1 MQLSRSRLGS
11 PRARVMRFAELRLL
25 KYGRFDGCRL
35 EFSATE
41 PDLQIILG
49 ENEVGKSTTLEAV
62 GDLLFGFPH
71 VTPFDF
77 RFDRQLLRVGA
88 ILEADDHTRLECRRK
103 KGNVSTLL
111 SEDESPIDEGRLTAL
126 LHGQSRDS
134 FYRMFSLDHRRL
146 REGGQAILDAKDDVG
161 RAIFAAGSGL
171 VGITRLLD
179 DQVLAAKS
187 VWAPRARDAAFT
199 NAQRAFDEAKARLR
213 ERRPHS
219 WVGSSQRLHH
229 PGKTGSPG
237 EPLAPGFGQRG
248 RAVERAGELAGDGS
262 RGVGVLAEI
271 RGK

>member
-1 MQLSRSRLGS
+1 
-11 PRARVMRFAELRLL
+11 MRFAELRLL
-25 KYGRFDGCRL
+25 TYGHFDGCRL